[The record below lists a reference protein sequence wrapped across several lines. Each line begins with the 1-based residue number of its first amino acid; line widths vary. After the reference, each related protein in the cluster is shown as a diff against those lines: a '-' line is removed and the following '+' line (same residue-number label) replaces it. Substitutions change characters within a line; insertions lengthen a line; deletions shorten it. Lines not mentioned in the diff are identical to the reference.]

1 MQRNLVEAHN
11 RFETAANIDIITQ
24 WISWPEYEEFCHHL
38 NSVLKVL
45 DSNAINIELRA
56 EIDGYK
62 LLRRSMRNTPLNP
75 REHIQHMSMSVGDSH
90 LQGELGE
97 NLEKLR
103 QSVHDL
109 SICENPMHA
118 ELVLYLSGE
127 SSLKLCGSKSV
138 QLLVPL
144 KFVDATNAS
153 IAGLQK
159 PSQKIVAMGTTSA
172 KRSDLADVMFLF
184 GSSENHASFF
194 KHGIERSRE
203 VAWIFNAPSARQVVV
218 FQLADCIPFDS
229 KNYEIWPNSNQFDA
243 KTIGN
248 RPSVF
253 IENFEQ
259 SAVLEEIA
267 TPPAPPTD
275 PVVEALLVHLF
286 NHRFIYFSD
295 LIPPYAICVR
305 SGEAGIEI
313 DDDVR
318 VSSLRPGDV
327 LLVRTGEASRGFLR
341 EHAIKWLRANYK
353 EKEVQS
359 FIAIADTYKKALK
372 SKFHQSDFLRRLIR
386 GGLEEQYIKNQIERA
401 FLPSTIATLR
411 KENFLKIS
419 SALELDYGDDEWAAI
434 VKIQTAHR
442 QAGRIA
448 VQELR
453 EGVLADESWLE
464 TVTEPG
470 IATLN
475 AGAAGEIVLI
485 PVVQKPE
492 QKVQVSIHAIGQLQ
506 INQRMF
512 NE

>member
-11 RFETAANIDIITQ
+11 RFETAANTDIITQ
-24 WISWPEYEEFCHHL
+24 WISWPEYEEFSHHL
-38 NSVLKVL
+38 NSVLKLL
-45 DSNAINIELRA
+45 DSNAINGELRA

-75 REHIQHMSMSVGDSH
+75 SEHIQHMSMSVGDSH

-103 QSVHDL
+103 QSIQDL
-109 SICENPMHA
+109 SICENPMHT
-118 ELVLYLSGE
+118 ELVMYLSGE
-127 SSLKLCGSKSV
+127 SRLKLSGSKSV

-144 KFVDATNAS
+144 KFVYATNAS
-153 IAGLQK
+153 IVGLQK
-159 PSQKIVAMGTTSA
+159 PSQKIMAMGTTSA

-184 GSSENHASFF
+184 GSPEDHASYF
-194 KHGIERSRE
+194 KHGIEKSRE

-286 NHRFIYFSD
+286 NNRFIYFSD

-305 SGEAGIEI
+305 SGEAGVEI
-313 DDDVR
+313 DDDVK

-327 LLVRTGEASRGFLR
+327 LLVRTGEASRSFLR
-341 EHAIKWLRANYK
+341 EHAIKWLKERHK

-372 SKFHQSDFLRRLIR
+372 SKFHQFDFMRRLIR
-386 GGLEEQYIKNQIERA
+386 DGLEEQYVKNQIERA
-401 FLPSTIATLR
+401 FLPSTIATRR

-434 VKIQTAHR
+434 KKIQTAHQ

-492 QKVQVSIHAIGQLQ
+492 QKVQVSIHSIGQLQ

>member
-1 MQRNLVEAHN
+1 
-11 RFETAANIDIITQ
+11 
-24 WISWPEYEEFCHHL
+24 
-38 NSVLKVL
+38 
-45 DSNAINIELRA
+45 
-56 EIDGYK
+56 
-62 LLRRSMRNTPLNP
+62 
-75 REHIQHMSMSVGDSH
+75 
-90 LQGELGE
+90 
-97 NLEKLR
+97 
-103 QSVHDL
+103 
-109 SICENPMHA
+109 
-118 ELVLYLSGE
+118 
-127 SSLKLCGSKSV
+127 
-138 QLLVPL
+138 L
-144 KFVDATNAS
+144 KFVNATNISVAE
-153 IAGLQK
+153 LQN
-159 PSQKIVAMGTTSA
+159 PSQKIVAMGTTTA

-184 GSSENHASFF
+184 GSPEDHASFF
-194 KHGIERSRE
+194 KYGIEKSRE
-203 VAWIFNAPSARQVVV
+203 VAWIFNAPSARQIVV
-218 FQLADCIPFDS
+218 FQLHNCVEFDS
-229 KNYEIWPNSNQFDA
+229 NNYEIWPGSNQLDA
-243 KTIGN
+243 KSIGD
-248 RPSVF
+248 RPPVF

-259 SAVLEEIA
+259 SDVLEEIS
-267 TPPAPPTD
+267 TPTIPPTD

-286 NHRFIYFSD
+286 NHRYIYFSD

-305 SGEAGIEI
+305 SGEAGVEI
-313 DDDVR
+313 DDDVK

-341 EHAIKWLRANYK
+341 EHAIKWLRENYK
-353 EKEVQS
+353 EKEVQN

-372 SKFHQSDFLRRLIR
+372 SKFRQSDFLSRLIR
-386 GGLEEQYIKNQIERA
+386 DGLAEHYIKNQIERA

-419 SALELDYGDDEWAAI
+419 EALGLSYGDDEWAAI

-464 TVTEPG
+464 TVSEPG
-470 IATLN
+470 IATLK

-492 QKVQVSIHAIGQLQ
+492 KKVQVSIHAIGQLQ

>member
-1 MQRNLVEAHN
+1 
-11 RFETAANIDIITQ
+11 
-24 WISWPEYEEFCHHL
+24 
-38 NSVLKVL
+38 
-45 DSNAINIELRA
+45 
-56 EIDGYK
+56 
-62 LLRRSMRNTPLNP
+62 
-75 REHIQHMSMSVGDSH
+75 
-90 LQGELGE
+90 
-97 NLEKLR
+97 
-103 QSVHDL
+103 
-109 SICENPMHA
+109 
-118 ELVLYLSGE
+118 LSGE
-127 SSLKLCGSKSV
+127 SRLKLSGSKSV

-153 IAGLQK
+153 IAGLQN
-159 PSQKIVAMGTTSA
+159 PLQRIVAMGTTSA

-184 GSSENHASFF
+184 GSPENHASFF

-218 FQLADCIPFDS
+218 FQLADSIPFDS
-229 KNYEIWPNSNQFDA
+229 KNYEIWPDSKQFDA
-243 KTIGN
+243 KAIGN

-253 IENFEQ
+253 IESFEQ
-259 SAVLEEIA
+259 SAALEEI
-267 TPPAPPTD
+267 TPEPPPPTD

-305 SGEAGIEI
+305 SGEAGVEI
-313 DDDVR
+313 DDDVK

-341 EHAIKWLRANYK
+341 EHAIKWLKANYK
-353 EKEVQS
+353 EKEVQG
-359 FIAIADTYKKALK
+359 FIAVADTYKKALK
-372 SKFHQSDFLRRLIR
+372 AKFHQSDFMRRLMR
-386 GGLEEQYIKNQIERA
+386 DGLEEQYIKNQIERA

-419 SALELDYGDDEWAAI
+419 SALELDYGDNEWAAI

-464 TVTEPG
+464 TVSEPG

>member
-1 MQRNLVEAHN
+1 MQRNLEEANN
-11 RFETAANIDIITQ
+11 RFETAAKIDIFQQ
-24 WISWPEYEEFCHHL
+24 WISWVEFEEFCHHL
-38 NSVLKVL
+38 NSVLKLL
-45 DSNAINIELRA
+45 DSNLINAELQA
-56 EIDGYK
+56 EINGYK
-62 LLRRSMRNTPLNP
+62 LLRRSMCNTPLNP
-75 REHIQHMSMSVGDSH
+75 REHIRHTPMSIGESD
-90 LQGELGE
+90 LNGELSV
-97 NLEKLR
+97 NIRKLR
-103 QSVHDL
+103 NSFQELSVSD
-109 SICENPMHA
+109 NPMHA
-118 ELVLYLSGE
+118 EIALYLSGN
-127 SSLKLCGSKSV
+127 SKFKLNGSKSV

-144 KFVDATNAS
+144 KFVNATNAS
-153 IAGLQK
+153 VVELQG
-159 PSQKIVAMGTTSA
+159 SLQKIVAMGTTTA

-184 GSSENHASFF
+184 GSPEDHASFF

-203 VAWIFNAPSARQVVV
+203 VAWIFNAPSARQIVVL
-218 FQLADCIPFDS
+218 QLSNCEEFDS
-229 KNYEIWPNSNQFDA
+229 DKYEIWQGSNQFDA
-243 KTIGN
+243 KSIGN
-248 RPSVF
+248 RPAVF
-253 IENFEQ
+253 IENYEE
-259 SAVLEEIA
+259 SSNLEEIV
-267 TPPAPPTD
+267 PISVPTSD
-275 PVVEALLVHLF
+275 PIVDALLVRLYG
-286 NHRFIYFSD
+286 NRFIYFSD
-295 LIPPYAICVR
+295 SIPPKPTCVR
-305 SGEAGIEI
+305 IGEAGVEI
-313 DDDVR
+313 DDLVK

-327 LLVRTGEASRGFLR
+327 LLVRTSEASRSFLR
-341 EHAIKWLRANYK
+341 EHAIKWLKERHK

-386 GGLEEQYIKNQIERA
+386 DGLEEQFVKNQIERA
-401 FLPSTIATLR
+401 FLPSTIATRR

-434 VKIQTAHR
+434 KKIQTAHQ

>member
-38 NSVLKVL
+38 NSVLKLL
-45 DSNAINIELRA
+45 DSNSINAQLRA

-62 LLRRSMRNTPLNP
+62 LLRRSMRSSPLNP
-75 REHIQHMSMSVGDSH
+75 REHIRHMSMSVGDSH

-97 NLEKLR
+97 KIGKLR
-103 QSVHDL
+103 QSIQEL
-109 SICENPMHA
+109 SISDNPMRA
-118 ELVLYLSGE
+118 ELVLYLSGH
-127 SSLKLCGSKSV
+127 SRLKLNGSKSV

-153 IAGLQK
+153 IAELQTH
-159 PSQKIVAMGTTSA
+159 SQKIVAMGTRAA

-184 GSSENHASFF
+184 GSPETHASFF
-194 KHGIERSRE
+194 THGIERSRE

-218 FQLADCIPFDS
+218 FQLADCFPFDS
-229 KNYEIWPNSNQFDA
+229 KNYEIWLDSNQFDA
-243 KTIGN
+243 KSIGN

-253 IENFEQ
+253 IENYEQ
-259 SAVLEEIA
+259 STELEEIA

-305 SGEAGIEI
+305 SGEAGVEI
-313 DDDVR
+313 DDDVK

-327 LLVRTGEASRGFLR
+327 LLVRTGEASRSFLR

-372 SKFHQSDFLRRLIR
+372 SKFHQSEFMRRLIR
-386 GGLEEQYIKNQIERA
+386 DGLKELYVKNQIERA

-419 SALELDYGDDEWAAI
+419 RALELDYGDAEWAAI

-492 QKVQVSIHAIGQLQ
+492 QKVQVSIHLIGQLQ
-506 INQRMF
+506 INQRLF

>member
-1 MQRNLVEAHN
+1 MERNLAEALK
-11 RFETAANIDIITQ
+11 RFESAANIDIITQ
-24 WISWPEYEEFCHHL
+24 WVAWPEYEEFCHHL
-38 NSVLKVL
+38 NHVLKLL
-45 DSNAINIELRA
+45 DSNSINTELRS

-62 LLRRSMRNTPLNP
+62 LLRRAMRSTPLNP
-75 REHIQHMSMSVGDSH
+75 ADHIGRSLMLIGDSE
-90 LQGELGE
+90 LQGQLGE
-97 NLEKLR
+97 DIEKLR
-103 QSVHDL
+103 TSVNEL
-109 SICENPMHA
+109 AITANPMHG
-118 ELVLYLSGE
+118 ELARYLSGE
-127 SSLKLCGSKSV
+127 SRIKLNGSKSV

-144 KFVDATNAS
+144 KFVDATNTLVAE
-153 IAGLQK
+153 LQR
-159 PSQKIVAMGTTSA
+159 PPQKINAMGTTVA
-172 KRSDLADVMFLF
+172 RRSDLADVMFLF
-184 GSSENHASFF
+184 GSPENYAGFYAQ
-194 KHGIERSRE
+194 GIERSRE

-218 FQLADCIPFDS
+218 FQLADSFPFDT
-229 KNYEIWPNSNQFDA
+229 KNYEIWAGSNQFDA
-243 KTIGN
+243 KSIGD
-248 RPSVF
+248 RPSAF
-253 IENFEQ
+253 IENYEQ
-259 SAVLEEIA
+259 SAVLEEIT
-267 TPPAPPTD
+267 TPAAPPTD

-295 LIPPYAICVR
+295 VIPPYAICVR
-305 SGEAGIEI
+305 SGEAGVEI
-313 DDDVR
+313 DDDVK

-359 FIAIADTYKKALK
+359 FIEIADTYKKALK
-372 SKFHQSDFLRRLIR
+372 SKFHQSEFVRRLMR
-386 GGLEEQYIKNQIERA
+386 DGLEEQYIKNQIERA

-411 KENFLKIS
+411 KENFLNIS
-419 SALELDYGDDEWAAI
+419 RALELDYGDTEWAAI

-492 QKVQVSIHAIGQLQ
+492 QKVQVSIHLIGQLQ

>member
-38 NSVLKVL
+38 NSVLKLL
-45 DSNAINIELRA
+45 DSNSINAQLRA

-62 LLRRSMRNTPLNP
+62 LLRRSMRSTPLNP
-75 REHIQHMSMSVGDSH
+75 REHIRHMSMSVGDSH

-97 NLEKLR
+97 KIGKLR
-103 QSVHDL
+103 QSIQEL
-109 SICENPMHA
+109 SISDNPMRA
-118 ELVLYLSGE
+118 ELVLYLSGH
-127 SSLKLCGSKSV
+127 SRLKLNGSKSV

-153 IAGLQK
+153 IAELQNH
-159 PSQKIVAMGTTSA
+159 SQKIVAMGTRAA

-184 GSSENHASFF
+184 GSPENHASFF
-194 KHGIERSRE
+194 THGIERSRE
-203 VAWIFNAPSARQVVV
+203 VAWIFNAPSARQIVV
-218 FQLADCIPFDS
+218 FQLADCFPFDS
-229 KNYEIWPNSNQFDA
+229 KNYEIWLDSNQFDA
-243 KTIGN
+243 KSIGN

-253 IENFEQ
+253 IENYEQ
-259 SAVLEEIA
+259 STELEEIA

-305 SGEAGIEI
+305 SGEAGVEI
-313 DDDVR
+313 DDDVK

-327 LLVRTGEASRGFLR
+327 LLVRTGEASRSFLR

-372 SKFHQSDFLRRLIR
+372 SKFHQSEFMRRLIR
-386 GGLEEQYIKNQIERA
+386 DGLKELYVKNQIERA
-401 FLPSTIATLR
+401 FLPSTIATRR

-434 VKIQTAHR
+434 KKIQTAHQ

-492 QKVQVSIHAIGQLQ
+492 QKVQVSIHSIGQLQ